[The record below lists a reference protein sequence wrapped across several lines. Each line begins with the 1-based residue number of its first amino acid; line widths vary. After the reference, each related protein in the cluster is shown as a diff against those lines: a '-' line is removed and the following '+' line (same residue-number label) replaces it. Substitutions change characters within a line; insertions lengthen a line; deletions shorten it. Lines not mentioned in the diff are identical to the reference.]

1 MTTLLVQNAEM
12 LVTMDAQRREIANG
26 GLFAR
31 DGVIEQV
38 GPTAELPATAD
49 TVLDLAGHIVLPGL
63 INTHHHL
70 YQGLTRVIP
79 AGQNAEL
86 FGWLKTLYPIWA
98 GLTSE
103 AIYISALTGLAEL
116 ILSGC
121 TTASDHLYI
130 YPNDCRLDDEIEAA
144 QEIGI
149 RFHAMRGSMSLGE
162 SKGGLPPDS
171 VVEEEEDILRDSRRL
186 IETYH
191 DPNRYAML
199 RVGLAPCSPFSITQ
213 DLMRASAELARS
225 YGVRLHT
232 HLAEN
237 AEDIAYSREKFGMRP
252 GEYAEDV
259 GWIGDDV
266 WHAHCVMLNDAE
278 IGLFARTG
286 TGVCHCPNS
295 NMRTA
300 SGIAPIRKMLDTGV
314 PVGLGADGQASN
326 DASHLLAEAR
336 QALLLQR
343 VVGGPAALTAREA
356 LEIATLGGARV
367 LGRDDVGALAPGMA
381 ADCVAFDLNQIGF
394 VGTSA
399 DLVAALIFCHPV
411 NVNYSVINGRLV
423 VDQGHLTTIDL
434 PTVIERH
441 NSVSR
446 ALITGVRVRG
456 KRRPADP
463 RIAPRRR

>member
-1 MTTLLVQNAEM
+1 MTTLLIRNAKM
-12 LVTMDAQRREIANG
+12 LVTMDTERREIRGG
-26 GLFAR
+26 GLFVR

-38 GPTAELPATAD
+38 GETAVLPLTAD
-49 TVLDLAGHIVLPGL
+49 KILDLNHHIVLPGL
-63 INTHHHL
+63 VNTHHHL

-79 AGQNAEL
+79 AAQNAAL
-86 FGWLKTLYPIWA
+86 FGWLQTLYPIWA
-98 GLTSE
+98 GMNAE
-103 AIYISALTGLAEL
+103 AIYISTLTGLAEL
-116 ILSGC
+116 LLSGC

-144 QEIGI
+144 QEIGM

-171 VVEEEEDILRDSRRL
+171 VVEEEAAILKDSRRL

-191 DPNRYAML
+191 NPDRFAML

-213 DLMRASAELARS
+213 DLMRESAKLARS

-237 AEDIAYSREKFGMRP
+237 PEDIIFSREKFGMRP

-259 GWIGDDV
+259 GWVGADV
-266 WHAHCVMLNDAE
+266 WHAHCVELNAAE
-278 IGLFARTG
+278 MNLFARTG

-300 SGIAPIRKMLDTGV
+300 AGIAPIRQMLDAGV
-314 PVGLGADGQASN
+314 PVGLGTDGAAAN
-326 DASHLLAEAR
+326 DAGHLLAEAR

-343 VVGGPAALTAREA
+343 VLGGSGALEAREA
-356 LEIATLGGARV
+356 LEMATLGGARV
-367 LGRDDVGALAPGMA
+367 LGRDDIGSLTPGMA
-381 ADCVAFDLNQIGF
+381 ADFVAFDLNQIGF
-394 VGTSA
+394 IGTHT

-411 NVNYSVINGRLV
+411 NVAYSVINGRIV
-423 VDQGHLTTIDL
+423 IDNGHLTTIDL
-434 PTVIERH
+434 PLIMECHNVI
-441 NSVSR
+441 SK
-446 ALITGVRVRG
+446 ALINKTL
-456 KRRPADP
+456 
-463 RIAPRRR
+463 

>member
-1 MTTLLVQNAEM
+1 
-12 LVTMDAQRREIANG
+12 VTMDPARREIPDG
-26 GLFAR
+26 GLFVR

-38 GPTAELPATAD
+38 GPSAELPDTAD
-49 TVLDLAGHIVLPGL
+49 VILDMKGHIVLPGL

-79 AGQNAEL
+79 AGQDSEL
-86 FGWLKTLYPIWA
+86 FDWLQALYPIWA
-98 GLTSE
+98 GMNAE
-103 AIYISALTGLAEL
+103 AIYISTLTGLAEL

-144 QEIGI
+144 QEIGM

-171 VVEEEEDILRDSRRL
+171 VVEEEGDILNDSRRL

-191 DPNRYAML
+191 DPERFAML
-199 RVGLAPCSPFSITQ
+199 RVGLAPCSPFSITP
-213 DLMRASAELARS
+213 DLMRTSAELARS

-237 AEDIAYSREKFGMRP
+237 AEDIAYSQEAFGMRP

-278 IGLFARTG
+278 MGLFARSG

-300 SGIAPIRKMLDTGV
+300 AGIAPIRRMLDAGV
-314 PVGLGADGQASN
+314 RVGLGVDGAAAN
-326 DASHLLAEAR
+326 DAGHLLAEAR
-336 QALLLQR
+336 QALLMQR
-343 VVGGPAALTAREA
+343 VLGGPSALKAREA
-356 LEIATLGGARV
+356 LEIATLGGAQV
-367 LGRDDVGALAPGMA
+367 LGRDDVGALASGMA
-381 ADCVAFDLNQIGF
+381 ADFVAFDLEQISF
-394 VGTSA
+394 IGTSA
-399 DLVAALIFCHPV
+399 DLTAALIFCHPV
-411 NVNYSVINGRLV
+411 NVNYSVINGRVV
-423 VDQGHLTTIDL
+423 VDQGHLTTLDL
-434 PTVIERH
+434 PVIMERH
-441 NSVSR
+441 NAISK
-446 ALITGVRVRG
+446 ALINRTLT
-456 KRRPADP
+456 
-463 RIAPRRR
+463 

>member
-1 MTTLLVQNAEM
+1 MTTLLAHHAEM
-12 LVTMDAQRREIANG
+12 LITMDSARREIPDG
-26 GLFAR
+26 GLFVR

-38 GPTAELPATAD
+38 GPTVELPQTAD
-49 TVLDLAGHIVLPGL
+49 TVLNMAGHILLPGL

-79 AGQNAEL
+79 AGQNSEL
-86 FGWLKTLYPIWA
+86 FDWLKALYPIWA
-98 GLTSE
+98 RMRSE
-103 AIYISALTGLAEL
+103 AIYISTLTGLAEL
-116 ILSGC
+116 MLSGC

-144 QEIGI
+144 QEIGM

-171 VVEEEEDILRDSRRL
+171 VVEEEEDILKDSQRL

-191 DPNRYAML
+191 DPQRLAMM

-213 DLMRASAELARS
+213 DLMRSSAAMARS

-237 AEDIAYSREKFGMRP
+237 PEDIAYSREVFGMRP
-252 GEYAEDV
+252 GEYAQDV

-266 WHAHCVMLNDAE
+266 WHAHCVMLDDAE
-278 IGLFARTG
+278 IDLFARTG

-295 NMRTA
+295 NMRTSA
-300 SGIAPIRKMLDTGV
+300 GIAPIRKMLDAGV
-314 PVGLGADGQASN
+314 PVGLGTDGAAAN

-343 VVGGPAALTAREA
+343 VLGGPAALKAREA
-356 LEIATLGGARV
+356 LEMATLGGAQL
-367 LGRDDVGALAPGMA
+367 LGRDDTGALTKGMA
-381 ADCVAFDLNQIGF
+381 ADFVAFDLSHIGF
-394 VGTSA
+394 AGISA
-399 DLVAALIFCHPV
+399 DPVAALIFCQPV
-411 NVNYSVINGRLV
+411 NVNYSVINGRV
-423 VDQGHLTTIDL
+423 VIDHGHLTTIDL
-434 PTVIERH
+434 PLVLERH
-441 NSVSR
+441 NALSK
-446 ALITGVRVRG
+446 ALINNTL
-456 KRRPADP
+456 
-463 RIAPRRR
+463 